1 MALQDQLATAL
12 QNAHAAGD
20 VEAARKLAQALKQTM
35 GQAPAAPQE
44 QDGALAYSVDRAQEL
59 LGKGVEV
66 AGDLVG
72 SDAVKQFGQDVV
84 AQQQKDIEA
93 GGYTPTYTGSLRD
106 TYAQGGI
113 NEALG
118 WVAEKSLE
126 NAASGGVAIGGTAA
140 AVLTAP
146 FSATAATVLG
156 GGTLVASGLMGA
168 GEAAMEQEDKTGE
181 YDSKT
186 AAGVGVIV
194 GILDKFGAGKVIPKG
209 DLANMTGQQIVEAL
223 IRTGND
229 DAALAIGKRILKST
243 GYEAATETAQ
253 EATIAGGA
261 TLEGATYDKEEL
273 IDRGLESAVLGGTM
287 GGTTTTAIE
296 GTKAV
301 SKGVKNLA
309 NMSADELT
317 QEELAARV
325 DFSRR
330 LERISESGSFDLKN
344 VGKMGSKGA
353 VDAVDNAHTEIVKDL
368 NLAIEGLNQDPN
380 STLNTRKGD
389 SEELAAKKALARL
402 GIKNAK
408 NKVKG
413 VVTPDQIDAVVDLV
427 GQTKEGQQIIN
438 LMREANELTSL
449 HKSGYVGGLS
459 QYTDLLSPFGSNAG
473 YDRGAAATERL
484 LRPLLTGGAAFQT
497 GGTSLALQG
506 GLAATG
512 RIVDAVTGRR
522 SRVAKFIKDYKSG
535 QGQQVSATA
544 SARSKG
550 IAAYRRKQEEIK
562 RARELRERMRR
573 VLQAEREA
581 EAARKKQQAQ
591 EERDMNYQMYK
602 DGTRQAS
609 GYNPNSP
616 QDVLLKATG
625 MDLKNIKIALA
636 ELIRTGP
643 PNYAAAAKAAVRSLK
658 YGGRI
663 GERGSNML
671 SNLIKVV
678 NTRVDSGSSRAK
690 MVRPR
695 DTGAVNRFGTN
706 EAIQRGIEA
715 NKAAAQA
722 LIDRVQT
729 DPEIDEFTKKVIIE
743 KLEIFKEDNLSSDP
757 LGRAKAELQ
766 DALNK
771 LNNSGVVTEQKT
783 AQVERY
789 LGEYIKRIEQQQAAR
804 EKAKQEQPQP
814 QPPQPQPP
822 QPQPPQPEPLNPEPE
837 TPISNP
843 EGDGNDISGNRPTDP
858 EGDGETDTAGDP
870 NTTSS
875 PDTGSAQKKAENII
889 FQIGKEG
896 TPYENG
902 IDSLEAVK
910 TLVEAIGVKFVLHS
924 SHKSIAK
931 AKGSKEKQGTQQN
944 GFYSPSTNTIH
955 VLGPTTG
962 TNRGPVDIDWGIDRS
977 ILSAVATALHEAGH
991 ALDLGKIDWYDP
1003 KRYPVPFKAVTGS
1016 SKRKI
1021 EGGKFEK
1028 ALVDLLLSVKG
1039 RKGNKDDL
1047 NHPIIKEIIT
1057 LQRNGFLSVGTGA
1070 FKPTDSDR
1078 VRGLYYKYSPDQIKN
1093 QERTYFHQP
1102 VELIADALMLYM
1114 IDPKRF
1120 KMVAPET
1127 AAFLRKINNNDP
1139 DLKKVITLHSSPF
1152 AVVLGVLA
1160 SLATAVL
1167 TSGEEQQEEDEPQTV
1182 LTM

>member
-72 SDAVKQFGQDVV
+72 SDTVKQFGQDVV

-223 IRTGND
+223 IRAGHD

-261 TLEGATYDKEEL
+261 ALEGATYDKEEL

-330 LERISESGSFDLKN
+330 LERIAESGSFDLKN

-368 NLAIEGLNQDPN
+368 MLAIEGLNQDPN

-413 VVTPDQIDAVVDLV
+413 VVTPDQINAVVDLV

-484 LRPLLTGGAAFQT
+484 IRPLLTGGAAFQT

-522 SRVAKFIKDYKSG
+522 SRVAKFIKDYKGG

-544 SARSKG
+544 SARAKG
-550 IAAYRRKQEEIK
+550 IAAYRRKQEEAR
-562 RARELRERMRR
+562 RAREERERLKRQR
-573 VLQAEREA
+573 QAERDA
-581 EAARKKQQAQ
+581 EAARRRQQAQ
-591 EERDMNYQMYK
+591 EERDMNFQMYQ

-609 GYNPNSP
+609 GYTPDSP

-625 MDLKNIKIALA
+625 MDLKNIEIALA
-636 ELIRTGP
+636 ELIANGSP
-643 PNYAAAAKAAVRSLK
+643 VYAKAARAAMKSLK

-663 GERGSNML
+663 GPSGSNLL
-671 SNLIKVV
+671 SNLIRVV
-678 NTRVDSGSSRAK
+678 NSRVDSGSSQAK

-729 DPEIDEFTKKVIIE
+729 DPEIDEFTKSVIVK
-743 KLEIFKEDNLSSDP
+743 KLEIFRDDDLGMDP
-757 LGRAKAELQ
+757 LGRARAELK
-766 DALNK
+766 DALDK
-771 LNNSGVVTEQKT
+771 LNDSGVVTEQKMF
-783 AQVERY
+783 QVERY

-822 QPQPPQPEPLNPEPE
+822 QPQPPQPQPPQPQ
-837 TPISNP
+837 PPQPQPQPPQPQP
-843 EGDGNDISGNRPTDP
+843 EGGKTAPIVTKLSLGAIPQLSRAEIQKALDKQLKLYSEDP
-858 EGDGETDTAGDP
+858 RHKYWDVARQDWAGKAQLSSTFNKEGLSLVNALMDEIHQIADRFNVPRIRGIRSVRQSSHAIARMGGGIMHFNPKYFNAWANGINKGGKTVEYDP
-870 NTTSS
+870 NVTIKDRPHNTFHYYAN
-875 PDTGSAQKKAENII
+875 PIDRARNTVYHEMGHHIHQMLFPRATDKTIGPKWMRGTKVEKWLEENKKDFMSNANADAAPSRYARTNQHEWFAEN
-889 FQIGKEG
+889 FAEYFMGHKERVD
-896 TPYENG
+896 PIALKL
-902 IDSLEAVK
+902 IDSL
-910 TLVEAIGVKFVLHS
+910 L
-924 SHKSIAK
+924 
-931 AKGSKEKQGTQQN
+931 N
-944 GFYSPSTNTIH
+944 G
-955 VLGPTTG
+955 
-962 TNRGPVDIDWGIDRS
+962 
-977 ILSAVATALHEAGH
+977 E
-991 ALDLGKIDWYDP
+991 
-1003 KRYPVPFKAVTGS
+1003 
-1016 SKRKI
+1016 
-1021 EGGKFEK
+1021 FEN
-1028 ALVDLLLSVKG
+1028 V
-1039 RKGNKDDL
+1039 
-1047 NHPIIKEIIT
+1047 
-1057 LQRNGFLSVGTGA
+1057 
-1070 FKPTDSDR
+1070 
-1078 VRGLYYKYSPDQIKN
+1078 
-1093 QERTYFHQP
+1093 
-1102 VELIADALMLYM
+1102 
-1114 IDPKRF
+1114 
-1120 KMVAPET
+1120 
-1127 AAFLRKINNNDP
+1127 
-1139 DLKKVITLHSSPF
+1139 
-1152 AVVLGVLA
+1152 
-1160 SLATAVL
+1160 
-1167 TSGEEQQEEDEPQTV
+1167 
-1182 LTM
+1182 